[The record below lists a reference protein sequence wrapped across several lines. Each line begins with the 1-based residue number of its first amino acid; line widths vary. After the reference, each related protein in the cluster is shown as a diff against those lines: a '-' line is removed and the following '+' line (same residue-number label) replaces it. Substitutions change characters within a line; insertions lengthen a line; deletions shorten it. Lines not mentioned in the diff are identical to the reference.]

1 MLIINYAL
9 FPKKLDLCSNYV
21 RYLVFQDMVFEFWN
35 SIYND
40 LVIMNAINEILSR

>member
-21 RYLVFQDMVFEFWN
+21 RYLVFVFEFWN